1 MLSALKSRD
10 QLLKIIRSWFSENQF
25 IEVETPIVLKTPCME
40 EHIDAIH
47 CEDFFLRTSPELYHK
62 RILGEGVGKIY
73 EIGRCFRHGE
83 IGNLHHPE
91 YTMLEWYRLNSD
103 YKEIMTDTKM
113 LIDRIAKSFNRA
125 EIKFYEFKLKDLFI
139 DLVGWNP
146 FVSFN
151 ADRFDQVLCENV
163 EPYLASI
170 KGAVFLTDYP
180 PEAAALARCVG
191 EKNRYAERWEL
202 YLDGIE
208 IANAYS
214 ELTDS
219 KEQRKR
225 FEQCGIRRKKNK
237 QEVYPIDEEFLQ
249 SLNKIP
255 RAGGA
260 ALGIDRLLMW
270 LMQKESLD
278 NVIPFR
284 IIPN

>member
-10 QLLKIIRSWFSENQF
+10 QLLKIIRTWFSENQF

-113 LIDRIAKSFNRA
+113 LIDRIAEKFNRA
-125 EIKFYEFKLKDLFI
+125 EINFHEFKLKDLFI

-151 ADRFDQVLCENV
+151 EDRFDQVLCENV
-163 EPYLASI
+163 EPYLASV
-170 KGAVFLTDYP
+170 KVRLTII
-180 PEAAALARCVG
+180 L
-191 EKNRYAERWEL
+191 
-202 YLDGIE
+202 
-208 IANAYS
+208 
-214 ELTDS
+214 
-219 KEQRKR
+219 RK
-225 FEQCGIRRKKNK
+225 Q
-237 QEVYPIDEEFLQ
+237 QL
-249 SLNKIP
+249 
-255 RAGGA
+255 
-260 ALGIDRLLMW
+260 
-270 LMQKESLD
+270 
-278 NVIPFR
+278 
-284 IIPN
+284 

>member
-1 MLSALKSRD
+1 M
-10 QLLKIIRSWFSENQF
+10 
-25 IEVETPIVLKTPCME
+25 
-40 EHIDAIH
+40 
-47 CEDFFLRTSPELYHK
+47 
-62 RILGEGVGKIY
+62 
-73 EIGRCFRHGE
+73 
-83 IGNLHHPE
+83 
-91 YTMLEWYRLNSD
+91 
-103 YKEIMTDTKM
+103 
-113 LIDRIAKSFNRA
+113 
-125 EIKFYEFKLKDLFI
+125 
-139 DLVGWNP
+139 
-146 FVSFN
+146 
-151 ADRFDQVLCENV
+151 
-163 EPYLASI
+163 
-170 KGAVFLTDYP
+170 
-180 PEAAALARCVG
+180 
-191 EKNRYAERWEL
+191 

-219 KEQRKR
+219 EEQRKR